1 VGVVEDFLTHYNARD
16 WERLADC
23 FSVDD
28 FERIGPFVDVISDSA
43 EYVAFLRRVVPTLG
57 DDYHLGTER
66 VVYVPGEQTAFAQ
79 LIEHYAVD
87 GNVRDTP
94 EVIIFGLDGRDRI
107 RRMRLYVQRP
117 GAEAPAGGKD
127 AMGTQS

>member
-1 VGVVEDFLTHYNARD
+1 MGVVEDFLTHYNGRD
-16 WERLADC
+16 WERLAGC
-23 FSVDD
+23 FSADD
-28 FERIGPFVDVISDSA
+28 FERIGPFVDVISDSR

-57 DDYHLGTER
+57 DDYHLGIER

-79 LIEHYAVD
+79 LIEHYEVD
-87 GNVRDTP
+87 GRVRDTP
-94 EVIIFGLDGRDRI
+94 EVIIFGLDDEERI

-117 GAEAPAGGKD
+117 GAEAPAGGKA